1 MTPHKHAS
9 MFVEPK
15 DKDLFQI
22 FNRRSTPIIKES
34 LIQLD
39 SIDFKDFAEFKPR
52 QEYEQNFH

>member
-1 MTPHKHAS
+1 